1 MSATIIDISHRDRS
15 VLRAVAAG
23 RCTMSVGAC
32 PALTIDGLCCSDQF
46 AGARLAQAGLIRNAQ
61 GAVALTDTGRAALL
75 DAA

>member
-1 MSATIIDISHRDRS
+1 MSTTADLTHRDRS

-23 RCTMSVGAC
+23 RCAMSAGAC

-46 AGARLAQAGLIRNAQ
+46 AGARLAQAGFISNAQ
-61 GAVALTDTGRAALL
+61 GAVSLTDTGLAALQ